1 MGAGTTRASAAAVCG
16 IRPLLTAKV
25 ITVILTQ
32 ADVSRL
38 LVDPSEQARAST
50 ATKLAVQLD
59 APGLTEAER
68 KLALDIIRIMAKDA
82 AVRVREAL
90 SHNLKSSTSLPH
102 DVALALAR
110 DVESVSLPILEFS
123 EILTDVDLISI
134 VKSASGN
141 GQTAIARRATVSPVV
156 ADALIDS
163 NNPQAVAMLVRNE
176 GAELSDR
183 HLERVM
189 DGYGLDGA
197 VQDSLVRR
205 SKLPVTVAE
214 RLVAQVS
221 QKLQDYLVSHHEL
234 PADLASDLVFESRE
248 RATVGLL
255 HGSESMD
262 TLQLARQL
270 KASNRLTPTL
280 ILRALC
286 MGDMAF
292 FEAGMAVMSRTPIIN
307 ARLLIH
313 DQGSLGLKSLYLR
326 TGMPERLYPAFRVAV
341 DVVHENE
348 TDARDE
354 DRKRYASRM
363 IERILTQYEDIGQD
377 NLDYLLNKLTQY
389 AA

>member
-1 MGAGTTRASAAAVCG
+1 VA
-16 IRPLLTAKV
+16 
-25 ITVILTQ
+25 LTQ
-32 ADVSRL
+32 ADVAQL
-38 LVDPSEQARAST
+38 LTDPSETARANT
-50 ATKLAVQLD
+50 ATKLAVQID
-59 APGLTEAER
+59 TPGLTESER
-68 KLALDIIRIMAKDA
+68 KLAIEIIRIMAKDA

-90 SHNLKSSTSLPH
+90 SQNLKSSTALPH

-110 DVESVSLPILEFS
+110 DVESVSLPMLEFS
-123 EILTDVDLISI
+123 EILTDADLISL

-141 GQTAIARRATVSPVV
+141 GQTAIARRASVSPAV
-156 ADALIDS
+156 ADALIDT
-163 NNPQAVAMLVRNE
+163 NNPGVVATLVRNE
-176 GAELSDR
+176 GAQLSDR

-189 DGYGLDGA
+189 DGFGLEGA
-197 VQDSLVRR
+197 VQDSLARR
-205 SKLPVTVAE
+205 AKLPVTVAE

-221 QKLQDYLVSHHEL
+221 QKLQDYLVSHHEIQ
-234 PADLASDLVFESRE
+234 ADVASDLVMESRE
-248 RATVGLL
+248 KATVGLL

-262 TLQLARQL
+262 ALQLARQL
-270 KASNRLTPTL
+270 KANNRMTPTL

-292 FEAGMAVMSRTPIIN
+292 FEAAMAVMSRTPIIN

-363 IERILTQYEDIGQD
+363 IERILTQYEDIGQE

-389 AA
+389 AAA

>member
-1 MGAGTTRASAAAVCG
+1 
-16 IRPLLTAKV
+16 
-25 ITVILTQ
+25 VILTQ
-32 ADVSRL
+32 ADVARL
-38 LVDPSEQARAST
+38 LTDPSETARAST

-59 APGLTEAER
+59 APGLTESER
-68 KLALDIIRIMAKDA
+68 KLAIDIIRIMAKDA

-90 SHNLKSSTSLPH
+90 SQNLKSSTALPH

-123 EILTDVDLISI
+123 EILTDVDLVSL
-134 VKSASGN
+134 VKSASGK
-141 GQTAIARRATVSPVV
+141 GQTAIARRASISAVV
-156 ADALIDS
+156 ADALIDT
-163 NNPQAVAMLVRNE
+163 NNPRVVATLVRNE

-197 VQDSLVRR
+197 VQDSLARR
-205 SKLPVTVAE
+205 ARLPVTVAE

-221 QKLQDYLVSHHEL
+221 QKLQDYLVSHHEIQ
-234 PADLASDLVFESRE
+234 ADVASDLVMESRE
-248 RATVGLL
+248 KATVGLL

-262 TLQLARQL
+262 ALQLARQL
-270 KASNRLTPTL
+270 KANNRMTPTL

-292 FEAGMAVMSRTPIIN
+292 FEAAMAVMSRTPIIN

-389 AA
+389 AAA